1 MTTKPQ
7 KMVAFSQERECC
19 PPPPPRDAK
28 GLVTENPSSHS
39 FIEHRAFPSRYPKL
53 AAKHRESNTA
63 GIDIFSKF
71 SAYIKNTKQQNNAG
85 E

>member
-1 MTTKPQ
+1 MTAKSQ
-7 KMVAFSQERECC
+7 KMVAS
-19 PPPPPRDAK
+19 AK
-28 GLVTENPSSHS
+28 KENAAPCDTIRLVPKETLCHS
-39 FIEHRAFPSRYPKL
+39 FIEHRACPSRYPKL
-53 AAKHRESNTA
+53 AARHRESNTS